1 MQKKQYQLV
10 LILHIVIRGC
20 NPQRASY
27 YGNMS
32 HLDYVK
38 NANNEILKMM
48 LIEQKAGYD
57 NIEEIAQVKGVD
69 IIALGSG
76 DLSLDVG
83 FSGYMN
89 RIEIK
94 DMISQAAKACKKYN
108 MPFIIFPS
116 IEKKSIE
123 TWIQYQVCS
132 VLHKIQH
139 L

>member
-1 MQKKQYQLV
+1 
-10 LILHIVIRGC
+10 
-20 NPQRASY
+20 
-27 YGNMS
+27 MS

-76 DLSLDVG
+76 DLSLDMG

-123 TWIQYQVCS
+123 TWIQ
-132 VLHKIQH
+132 
-139 L
+139 